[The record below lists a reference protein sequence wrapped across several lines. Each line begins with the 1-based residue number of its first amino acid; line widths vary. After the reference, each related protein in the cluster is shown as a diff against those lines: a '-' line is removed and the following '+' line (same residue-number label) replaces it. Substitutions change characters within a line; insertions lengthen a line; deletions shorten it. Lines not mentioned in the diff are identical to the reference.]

1 MNIRLAAL
9 EDISAIHFLNKDAL
23 HYDYPLKEAKQHL
36 RYLLSSPTNRLFVAE
51 IEEDV
56 VGYVHAAEHISL
68 YGPRLVN
75 ILALAIRSDVQR
87 KGIGKAL
94 MEQAE
99 HWANATGAAGI
110 RLNSG
115 ESRTEAHRFYEHIG
129 FKKIKNQTSFRKMFG
144 DEGQRLSCADRK

>member
-1 MNIRLAAL
+1 MNIRQAAL

-23 HYDYPLKEAKQHL
+23 HYDYPLEEAEQHL
-36 RYLLSSPTNRLFVAE
+36 RYLLSSPTNQLFVAE
-51 IEEDV
+51 IEEAV
-56 VGYVHAAEHISL
+56 VGYVHVAEYISS

-75 ILALAIRSDVQR
+75 ILALAVRNDVQR

-94 MEQAE
+94 MEQAA

-115 ESRTEAHRFYEHIG
+115 ESRIEAHRFYEHIG
-129 FKKIKNQTSFRKMFG
+129 FKKIKNQASFRKMLG
-144 DEGQRLSCADRK
+144 DEE